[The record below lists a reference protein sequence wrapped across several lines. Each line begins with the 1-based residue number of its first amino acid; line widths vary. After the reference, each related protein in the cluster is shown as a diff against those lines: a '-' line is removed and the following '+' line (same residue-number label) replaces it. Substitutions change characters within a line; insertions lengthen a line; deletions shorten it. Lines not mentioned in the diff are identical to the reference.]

1 MDTESTEKIQF
12 KGILSVFSV
21 NCSEK
26 ICQDGS
32 FIVSVCG
39 LCRMINSVVQTNP

>member
-1 MDTESTEKIQF
+1 MEFTEIRNIQRDF
-12 KGILSVFSV
+12 SLFSV
-21 NCSEK
+21 ICSEK

-39 LCRMINSVVQTNP
+39 LCRMINSVVHFC